1 VILKYNISN
10 EQIRRAKKA
19 YDFTSLKNSIT
30 SGKSNIYGAI
40 GEIMVND
47 IFKTSIIDN
56 TFDYDIIIEGIKIDV
71 KTKKLTEGVS
81 PNLDF
86 HVTIPAF
93 NIRQKCNYYFFCTV
107 SSQLQFFYLLGYM
120 EKDIFLKKSLFKKKG
135 EKDIYDFTLRCDCY
149 TMQVK
154 DLKEFDILKL
164 ENYDTPNN

>member
-1 VILKYNISN
+1 MILKYNISN
-10 EQIRRAKKA
+10 EQIERAKKA
-19 YDFTSLKNSIT
+19 YDFTCLKNSIT
-30 SGKSNIYGAI
+30 IGKSNIYGAI

-47 IFKTSIIDN
+47 IFKTSIIEN

-71 KTKKLTEGVS
+71 KTKKLSEWVK

-93 NIRQKCNYYFFCTV
+93 NIRQKCDYYFFGY
-107 SSQLQFFYLLGYM
+107 SSSELKTFYLLGYI
-120 EKDIFLKKSLFKKKG
+120 EKDIFLKESIFKKKG
-135 EKDIYDFTLRCDCY
+135 EKDIHGFVLRCDCY